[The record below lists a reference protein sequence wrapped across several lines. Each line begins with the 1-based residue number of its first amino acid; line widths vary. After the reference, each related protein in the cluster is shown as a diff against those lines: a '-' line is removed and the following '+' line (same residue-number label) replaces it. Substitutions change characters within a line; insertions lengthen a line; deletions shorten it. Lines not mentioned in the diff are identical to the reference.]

1 MPTFR
6 TKLFRY
12 PGPGGWH
19 FLTVPKKYA
28 PPPTEAWGR
37 TPVHAVVDGIGW
49 DTSVWWDTKT
59 RSTLLAVPKKVRK
72 EKGDGDTVTV
82 ELQPRPS

>member
-1 MPTFR
+1 VPSFR
-6 TKLFRY
+6 ARLFRY

-19 FLTVPKKYA
+19 FVTVPAKHA

-37 TPVHAVVDGIGW
+37 RPVHATVDEWAW

-59 RSTLLAVPKKVRK
+59 RSTLLAVPKKARGA
-72 EKGDGDTVTV
+72 KGDGDTVTV
-82 ELQPRPS
+82 TIEFRES